1 MPGFVSLVQELMAG
15 LMMLQYV
22 FAIILVLWLHIN
34 MHIVQILGV
43 LMYAIRFQ
51 RIAFRCNAVFF
62 WGI

>member
-43 LMYAIRFQ
+43 LMYATRFQ
-51 RIAFRCNAVFF
+51 RIAFTCNAVFF